1 MARGEV
7 SIKTWVHWLQG
18 KNGGFMFLW
27 CLVYIIFVISFKIR
41 RAYRLPLL
49 DFVVKSQA
57 NPLVSPLQALL
68 WVPALIN

>member
-1 MARGEV
+1 MGV
-7 SIKTWVHWLQG
+7 LC
-18 KNGGFMFLW
+18 FLW

-49 DFVVKSQA
+49 DFVVKPQA